1 MKNSILNAR
10 LSSKKL
16 EAVVKKVTVTEE
28 MSRNANVYG
37 LAETEHEKLLEKVEE
52 VLAEIGE
59 RPKLT
64 NFSRVGTK
72 RDKVIRPV
80 KITLNSSDHVNQILK
95 NAKLLHAK
103 EEYSGIYICPDRTAE
118 HRKADKQLW
127 EQLKTKRKLEP
138 GKNHRIKNGRLAS
151 SERES
156 KPLVVNSG

>member
-118 HRKADKQLW
+118 QRKADKQLW

-138 GKNHRIKNGRLAS
+138 GKDHRIQNGRIVS
-151 SERES
+151 SERDS
-156 KPLVVNSG
+156 KPAVGNSG